1 MDGYEHPDA
10 FDDPRISAPF
20 YRYCP
25 GDGGDVLLLGVV
37 HDHPASVGRVET
49 VLDRLEPTT
58 LALELPSAAIPL
70 YRAYATRLD
79 DRGHPTAGGEMS
91 AAIAAT
97 DATVA
102 GIDAPSWSF
111 LRRLVTRLVTDR
123 APLSTARRVLSSVG
137 GATRTALACRLAATL
152 SDPASGCAGVTDAV
166 EYDVSHADSPVRQ
179 AEHEHSHVS
188 GVTALLRAT
197 DSGPKRYRDET
208 REACMIDRLDALRD
222 DGDVVAVV
230 GVDHLDPLADALTS

>member
-20 YRYCP
+20 YRHCP
-25 GDGGDVLLLGVV
+25 GDDGDVLLLGVV

-49 VLDRLEPTT
+49 VLDTLEPTT
-58 LALELPSAAIPL
+58 VALELPSAAIPL

-79 DRGHPTAGGEMS
+79 EHDHPRTGGEMS

-97 DATVA
+97 DADVA

-111 LRRLVTRLVTDR
+111 LRRLVTRLVADR
-123 APLSTARRVLSSVG
+123 VPLSTVRRVLSSVG
-137 GATRTALACRLAATL
+137 GATRTALACRLAATM
-152 SDPASGCAGVTDAV
+152 SDPSSRCVGVTDTV
-166 EYDVSHADSPVRQ
+166 DYDVAVDDPPATQ
-179 AEHEHSHVS
+179 AAHERSHVS

-197 DSGPKRYRDET
+197 ETDPKRYRDET
-208 REACMIDRLDALRD
+208 REACMADHLDALRA

-230 GVDHLDPLADALTS
+230 GVDHLDPLADALAR